1 MFVLSFG
8 QDLSNGSGA
17 VKLLFALYSYLCIYI
32 YIYIFHV
39 NADGNSLEDCFR
51 V

>member
-32 YIYIFHV
+32 YIFHV